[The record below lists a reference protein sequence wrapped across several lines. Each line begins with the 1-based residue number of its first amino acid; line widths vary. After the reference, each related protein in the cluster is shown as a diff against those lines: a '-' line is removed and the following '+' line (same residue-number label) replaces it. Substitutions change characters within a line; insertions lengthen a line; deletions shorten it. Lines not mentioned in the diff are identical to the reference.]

1 MTTPKNVLRRRSIFW
16 GHYRSDPCQYE
27 SYRKLNVAEFLF
39 FRRPGCGSKCGI
51 WGHIHGVLCPNHP
64 KLLHPTHSS
73 PQAHLPFTPLHLALL
88 LFIHQSSDSSSTIRL
103 NNLKVNGCHGPQGP
117 PTKNNKT
124 FARWRN
130 RAMKPFFCRCT
141 KRCDPSAWEN
151 AAQAVPVRL
160 LVQEIACG
168 VSSYVFFHLFN
179 VFRSIL

>member
-1 MTTPKNVLRRRSIFW
+1 MPI
-16 GHYRSDPCQYE
+16 
-27 SYRKLNVAEFLF
+27 RKLPEVKCSWVSF

-64 KLLHPTHSS
+64 EPLHPTHSS
-73 PQAHLPFTPLHLALL
+73 PQAYLPFPPLHLALL

-117 PTKNNKT
+117 PQKKT

-130 RAMKPFFCRCT
+130 RAMKPLFCRCT
-141 KRCDPSAWEN
+141 KRCDSSTWEN

-168 VSSYVFFHLFN
+168 VSSYVF
-179 VFRSIL
+179 SIFQCISKHPLILDKSGSEELLLDV